1 MEESQEIT
9 VEPLNLTNQK
19 EEISLNGHVAVHK
32 TRKVRNVGGY
42 QIVGIP
48 KGWSE
53 RVTDFLNN
61 PVIDISLVYTKQ
73 KGYVIL
79 IESPQRR

>member
-1 MEESQEIT
+1 MGKSQKST
-9 VEPLNLTNQK
+9 AEPLNLTNQK
-19 EEISLNGHVAVHK
+19 EEINLNGHVAVHK
-32 TRKVRNVGGY
+32 TRKVRDVGGY
-42 QIVGIP
+42 QLVGIP

-73 KGYVIL
+73 KGYVII
-79 IESPQRR
+79 IESPQRK